1 MGVQEVPTDC
11 NTSKQFTL
19 WDLGCTHSINSYFKL
34 YTDYKPLYPAD
45 DIEVNSIGGLMKTH
59 GVGTIILDLEDNTGK
74 TRNINFENV
83 YYFPGAPKLLVSPHK
98 WARGIWEAKVG
109 G

>member
-1 MGVQEVPTDC
+1 
-11 NTSKQFTL
+11 
-19 WDLGCTHSINSYFKL
+19 
-34 YTDYKPLYPAD
+34 
-45 DIEVNSIGGLMKTH
+45 MKTQ
-59 GVGTIILDLEDNTGK
+59 GVGTIILDLEDDTGK

-83 YYFPGAPKLLVSPHK
+83 YYFPGAPKLLISPHK